1 MPFDPSD
8 ARSKLA
14 GGQSGAPAPTAF
26 AGAEYVKFYELPPAE
41 TGEGGRTW
49 YGRGQNFVLEYSEID
64 SELEFART
72 DQPDEYAVLLP
83 DASVTAE
90 FVANGQSLKVP
101 GDTLTF
107 VPPGDSTVRL
117 TGTGRAI
124 RLLSSRATDLSA
136 RAANAASYSE
146 PHPNVALLDPWPE
159 PVGGYQ
165 LRSYS
170 LDVPG
175 LDNPP
180 FRIFRCTTFMVNYIR
195 PHDGPRD
202 VKRMSPHTHADFEQ
216 CSLVIAGEYVH
227 HIRWP
232 WTTDLTAWRPDDHES
247 CGSPSICVIPPP
259 AIHTS
264 QAVGAGMNHLIDIFS
279 PPRVDFSNMEGWV
292 LNAADYPPAEAVTV
306 G

>member
-14 GGQSGAPAPTAF
+14 SAQATAPPPTAF
-26 AGAEYVKFYELPPAE
+26 AQAEYVRFYVLPPAE
-41 TGEGGRTW
+41 AGDGGKTW

-64 SELEFART
+64 SELEFSRT

-83 DASVTAE
+83 DVSISAE
-90 FVANGQSLKVP
+90 FVANGERLDTK

-124 RLLSSRATDLSA
+124 RLLSAQASDLAA
-136 RAANAASYSE
+136 RAANAASYAE
-146 PHPNVALLDPWPE
+146 PHPNVTALQPWPE
-159 PVGGYQ
+159 PVGGYR

-175 LDNPP
+175 LDSPP

-195 PHDGPRD
+195 PHAGPRD
-202 VKRMSPHTHADFEQ
+202 IKKMSPHTHDDFEQ

-232 WTTDLTAWRPDDHES
+232 WTTDLDAWRPDDHET

-264 QAVGAGMNHLIDIFS
+264 QAVGAGTNHLIDIFS
-279 PPRVDFSNMEGWV
+279 PPRADFSKMAGWV
-292 LNAADYPPAEAVTV
+292 LNADDYPAPEPATS